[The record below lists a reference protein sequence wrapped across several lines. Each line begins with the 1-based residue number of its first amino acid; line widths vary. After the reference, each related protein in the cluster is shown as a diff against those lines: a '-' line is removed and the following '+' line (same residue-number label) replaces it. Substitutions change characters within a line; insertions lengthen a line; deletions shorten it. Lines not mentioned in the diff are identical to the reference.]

1 MAVCWRTPS
10 RSFSFSLLL
19 HVTQVA
25 MYLVMERN
33 RQEYCVSFYD
43 RELWLVQTGS
53 WADCDIPS
61 AVTFVLGR
69 SSEKWLDISAKG
81 QEEKTWERY
90 LYTRIKCWASCSH
103 VMIPALEEARTTRP
117 RDCNQGGVGK
127 GVGTRLRA

>member
-1 MAVCWRTPS
+1 
-10 RSFSFSLLL
+10 
-19 HVTQVA
+19 

-33 RQEYCVSFYD
+33 RQECCVSFYD

-61 AVTFVLGR
+61 AVTFVLGQ

-90 LYTRIKCWASCSH
+90 LHTRIKCWASCSY
-103 VMIPALEEARTTRP
+103 VMIPALEKGKDNKATGLQPGRRGEGS
-117 RDCNQGGVGK
+117 RDNS
-127 GVGTRLRA
+127 